1 MQGIVYI
8 NNAVEVDEGYVR
20 NNLLEAYPNMEFYFA
35 KVNKAYSGIF
45 KQVEDDGTY
54 KQLGAQK
61 IAPGDID
68 TEWFKNPY
76 DEYRPKKL
84 DYDFVG
90 WCLSADGA
98 AENMLGT
105 ADERGFYSMTN
116 VEWNA
121 AKATILNKE
130 EFDYTFYAIFKVH
143 TYNIKFYTYNNGNNS
158 TTEVAAVTVKAGN
171 YLSAPDITPLSPIE
185 SSLALT
191 MRHRFL
197 GWVKDKANCYPATE
211 AAAARYLLDL
221 TKIRSEKEDRAF
233 YACFLE
239 ESVYDKPDTDLFEFT
254 YNDSLTF
261 SEYPELEGKYYAGYE
276 AYPANGKTLT
286 GKVTL
291 PATYNGKPVIMIR
304 NMHKTKITHFFLE
317 SENHP
322 LVAVGQG
329 SSAVSDRWTTL

>member
-1 MQGIVYI
+1 
-8 NNAVEVDEGYVR
+8 
-20 NNLLEAYPNMEFYFA
+20 
-35 KVNKAYSGIF
+35 
-45 KQVEDDGTY
+45 
-54 KQLGAQK
+54 
-61 IAPGDID
+61 
-68 TEWFKNPY
+68 
-76 DEYRPKKL
+76 
-84 DYDFVG
+84 
-90 WCLSADGA
+90 
-98 AENMLGT
+98 
-105 ADERGFYSMTN
+105 
-116 VEWNA
+116 
-121 AKATILNKE
+121 
-130 EFDYTFYAIFKVH
+130 
-143 TYNIKFYTYNNGNNS
+143 
-158 TTEVAAVTVKAGN
+158 
-171 YLSAPDITPLSPIE
+171 
-185 SSLALT
+185 

-221 TKIRSEKEDRAF
+221 IKIRSEKEDRAF

-276 AYPANGKTLT
+276 AYPANGKILT

-291 PATYNGKPVIMIR
+291 PAIYNGKPVIMIR

-317 SENHP
+317 GENHP

>member
-8 NNAVEVDEGYVR
+8 NNAVEVDEGYIR

-76 DEYRPKKL
+76 NEYRPKKL

-105 ADERGFYSMTN
+105 ADEHGFYSMTN
-116 VEWNA
+116 VEWNT

-143 TYNIKFYTYNNGNNS
+143 TYNVKFYTYNNGNNS
-158 TTEVAAVTVKAGN
+158 TTEVAATTVKAGN

-221 TKIRSEKEDRAF
+221 TKIRSEKKIEHF
-233 YACFLE
+233 MLV
-239 ESVYDKPDTDLFEFT
+239 SQK
-254 YNDSLTF
+254 
-261 SEYPELEGKYYAGYE
+261 
-276 AYPANGKTLT
+276 
-286 GKVTL
+286 KVFMISQIPICL
-291 PATYNGKPVIMIR
+291 NLLIM
-304 NMHKTKITHFFLE
+304 T
-317 SENHP
+317 
-322 LVAVGQG
+322 V
-329 SSAVSDRWTTL
+329 